1 MSRAH
6 GRMVWRT
13 TALAVLG
20 AACVALA
27 GCDGSDDDDDDMQ
40 PPPPEVDFDP
50 LTIYVSHNGDTN
62 AGEVVRLDQNL
73 NLAQSFT
80 AGNNEGID
88 LDVSGNLFQTGD
100 ATAPPS
106 TIRVINQIRA
116 RGDGSFDSQL
126 DREIPAPD
134 STNFKGFDI
143 AHEAGFLI
151 IANFMGTSLEVYA
164 TAAGED
170 AVRVATTAL
179 SDNPWDVAYDEAED
193 RLFVA
198 LTNGTVL
205 VIDDFIGGGFVLGT
219 ARTITPGDGSSVS
232 NLHGIAYDAA
242 ADRLVVSDVGDAM
255 SATDGKI
262 YVIAAASTASGT
274 VTPSRTLAGSS
285 TMLGNPVDIILNGSE
300 LRIAE
305 KSNNLI
311 LAYEDI
317 FTGDSGD
324 VAPDLTEEATAPESL
339 ASASADP
346 QVLPDVSDIDD
357 PDSIVLSVAAT
368 SNPAVSNDDADIG
381 RFNTDLNDGQAAFDS
396 TVSLENIAFSQSGD
410 AFVTFDNGDDTVG
423 SIYVIH
429 RLAIARDGDTVTP
442 SRDRII
448 SGDETRL
455 IAPKGIEIADA
466 LGVAM
471 VADTNAST
479 PAIRAFSVTTTGNVA
494 PVFETALTVPPWD
507 LDYDPDT
514 DRLFV
519 ALTDGTVAVFDD
531 YSDDPDAAAPDR
543 IIIPATGPAGLPV
556 LPPTNLH
563 GIIHVA
569 DSDALIVSDVG
580 SGTVGTD
587 GKIYVLPAASTA
599 DGATLVSVS
608 IDDNNVLLPGNT
620 QLGNPVDIAFDGAN
634 LFVAEKSQNMILR
647 FDNVLTSAGGDIAPS
662 ATLDFAAAESVALA
676 PDYLARSP

>member
-1 MSRAH
+1 MPRAH

-20 AACVALA
+20 MAGVALA

-40 PPPPEVDFDP
+40 PPPPGVDFDP

-88 LDVSGNLFQTGD
+88 LDVSGNLYQTGD

-106 TIRVINQIRA
+106 TIRVINQIRT
-116 RGDGSFDSQL
+116 RGDGSFDAQL
-126 DREIPAPD
+126 DREIPAPG

-143 AHEAGFLI
+143 AHEAGLLI
-151 IANFMGTSLEVYA
+151 IANFMGTSLEVYG
-164 TAAGED
+164 TAAGEN
-170 AVRVATTAL
+170 AMPVVSTPL
-179 SDNPWDVAYDEAED
+179 SDNPWDVAYDEPND

-198 LTNGTVL
+198 ITNGTVL
-205 VIDDFIGGGFVLGT
+205 VIEHYLDGGFLAT
-219 ARTITPGDGSSVS
+219 RTITPGDGTSVS

-242 ADRLVVSDVGDAM
+242 SDRLVVSDVGDAA

-262 YVIAAASTASGT
+262 YVIEDASTASGS
-274 VTPSRTLAGSS
+274 VTPSRTLAGAS

-324 VAPDLTEEATAPESL
+324 IAPDLTEEATGPESL
-339 ASASADP
+339 ASESADP

-357 PDSIVLSVAAT
+357 PDTIVLSVAAT
-368 SNPAVSNDDADIG
+368 SNPAVPNDDADIG

-396 TVSLENIAFSQSGD
+396 TVSLESIAFSQSGD

-448 SGDETRL
+448 SGDETGL
-455 IAPKGIEIADA
+455 VAPKGIEIVDA

-507 LDYDPDT
+507 LDYDPDA

-569 DSDALIVSDVG
+569 DSDTLIVSDVG